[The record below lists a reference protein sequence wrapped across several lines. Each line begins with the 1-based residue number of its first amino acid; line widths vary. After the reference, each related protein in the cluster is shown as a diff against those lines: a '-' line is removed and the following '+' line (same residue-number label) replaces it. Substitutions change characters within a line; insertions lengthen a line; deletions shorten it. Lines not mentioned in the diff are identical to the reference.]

1 MLNGASVLR
10 RLFSR
15 GRGTFFAVRKPFIA
29 AMLAASL
36 VVAADS
42 AALADSVTLTSGDT
56 LVGQVVEQTEA
67 HVIIDH
73 PVLGKL
79 TIAADNVQSV
89 AITPPVSEQA
99 PAEAPEVVA
108 APAEPAPAPAEAP
121 KELIEAEPS
130 FFEGWDASLA
140 LGFSGTDGNSET
152 SSLNAEFKAQREDEE
167 DRWIFRSAYFT
178 GSSDGETN
186 KNEFLTELTKDWL
199 LPDSP
204 WLYFVQGK
212 YQYDQFEAWKHRAS
226 GFAGI
231 GYEFVKSDD
240 LEIIGRL
247 GAGLTKEFDG
257 ERNLT
262 PEALVGASL
271 VKWKLTDNQT
281 VSAGATIYPAMDE
294 LGEYRAIG
302 TLEWKIKIDEADGLS
317 LKFGLENEYE
327 SDVEPGTKHNDLKY
341 YGALVFDF

>member
-1 MLNGASVLR
+1 MYSGKDVFPGER
-10 RLFSR
+10 DRF
-15 GRGTFFAVRKPFIA
+15 TVHKPIFA
-29 AMLAASL
+29 AMLTASI
-36 VVAADS
+36 VVAAGS
-42 AALADSVTLTSGDT
+42 AALADSVTLRSGET

-67 HVIIDH
+67 HVIVEH

-79 TIAADNVQSV
+79 TIAAADIQAV
-89 AITPPVSEQA
+89 AVDAAAADQV
-99 PAEAPEVVA
+99 PAEAEAAVA
-108 APAEPAPAPAEAP
+108 PAPAPAAPVPAPAAEP
-121 KELIEAEPS
+121 KELIESEPS
-130 FFEGWDASLA
+130 FFEGWDASLG
-140 LGFSGTDGNSET
+140 LGFSGTEGNSET

-186 KNEFLTELTKDWL
+186 KNEFLSELTKDWL
-199 LPDSP
+199 QPDSP
-204 WLYFVQGK
+204 WLYFAQGK
-212 YQYDQFEAWKHRAS
+212 YQYDQFQSWKHRVS
-226 GFAGI
+226 GFGGM
-231 GYEFVKSDD
+231 GYKFIKRDD

-247 GAGLTKEFDG
+247 GLGLTKELEG

-281 VSAGATIYPAMDE
+281 ISAGATIYPALDE

-302 TLEWKIKIDEADGLS
+302 NVEWKIKIDEADGLS

-327 SDVEPGTKHNDLKY
+327 SDVDTGTKHNDLKY